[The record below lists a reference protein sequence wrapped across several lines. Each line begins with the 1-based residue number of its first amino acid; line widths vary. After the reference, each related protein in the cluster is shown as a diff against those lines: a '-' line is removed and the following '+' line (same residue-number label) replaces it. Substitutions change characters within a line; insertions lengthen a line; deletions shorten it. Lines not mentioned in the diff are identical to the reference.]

1 MGLMRFDFWFRR
13 ASLATG
19 LVIVY
24 VFLMTGFNI
33 WKPRVLIL
41 HSFSQSLRL
50 VKDTDAGMREALSVN
65 RMPISVRW
73 YYLNRDRNDVES
85 MGNAELTGAERV
97 INSFNPTVI
106 VAVNNQANLV
116 LSHYPYLHR
125 DRLVFFLGN
134 SRPALKFGYSS
145 KTGVAGI
152 EATPPFL
159 ALAQLFAVIR
169 PAGGLRIVALG
180 TNTPRGRDT
189 AEGIT
194 TFQWGP
200 QRLVASDLIDT
211 WPQWQAA
218 VLRANQQADILLI
231 TAIYGVHRSPN
242 GALVPA
248 EEVVRWTEAHS
259 KKALPVG
266 LIGDYVPLG
275 GSLGVFPSA
284 HYLGAMAMES
294 VLKWLDPS
302 NKRVPPIIP
311 KDDHF
316 DIGLREVSLR
326 SRGLQL
332 PLVYREAARLSGQL
346 NPVEGVPGPTIP
358 GTSSLG
364 SQSVGSQSP
373 IR

>member
-33 WKPRVLIL
+33 WKPRVLVL

-50 VKDTDAGMREALSVN
+50 VKDTDAGMRDALSIN

-73 YYLNRDRNDVES
+73 YYLNRDLNDVES
-85 MGNAELTGAERV
+85 MGNAELAGAERV
-97 INSFNPTVI
+97 INHFNPTVI
-106 VAVNNQANLV
+106 IAVNNQANLV
-116 LSHYPYLHR
+116 LGHYPYLR
-125 DRLVFFLGN
+125 KGRLVFFLGN
-134 SRPALKFGYSS
+134 SRPAGQFGYSAKS
-145 KTGVAGI
+145 EVAGI
-152 EATPPFL
+152 EAMPPFP
-159 ALAQLFAVIR
+159 ALAELFAVIR
-169 PAGGLRIVALG
+169 PAGGLRIAALG
-180 TNTPRGRDT
+180 TDGPRGQDT
-189 AEGIT
+189 AKGIAS
-194 TFQWGP
+194 FQWGSH
-200 QRLVASDLIDT
+200 RLVASQLINT
-211 WPQWQAA
+211 WPQWQAS
-218 VLRANQQADILLI
+218 VLRANQQADVLLI
-231 TAIYGVHRSPN
+231 TAIYGVHRSPS
-242 GALVPA
+242 GPLVPA

-259 KKALPVG
+259 KKTLPVG

-311 KDDHF
+311 KDDRF

-326 SRGLQL
+326 RRGLQL

-346 NPVEGVPGPTIP
+346 NPVDGAPGATSPGPI
-358 GTSSLG
+358 TS
-364 SQSVGSQSP
+364 GSQSP
-373 IR
+373 MR